1 MRLHQFPYSPF
12 AAKVRKYLELKGLSC
27 EIVNVPY
34 LDRRELVALTGGT
47 MQIPVLEDG
56 GRVLDESAR
65 ITAYLDEVYRPSLR
79 EDPLASVLEGWA
91 DNVLEDV
98 AFRLATPGVHDRFAE
113 LEGGRRDAPAFFRL
127 VKERK
132 YGPGCVEGWRSAE
145 RALVERLGALL
156 VPIGRALAARPF
168 ILGTRPSLADA
179 AVFGQLFMVEFGLPG
194 FVEHELPALSGW
206 YRRVG
211 AAKKVV
217 TES

>member
-12 AAKVRKYLELKGLSC
+12 AAKVRKYLELKGLAC

-65 ITAYLDEVYRPSLR
+65 ITAYLDETYRPSLR
-79 EDPLASVLEGWA
+79 EDSLAIVVEGWA

-98 AFRLATPGVHDRFAE
+98 AFRLATPGVKDRFAE

-132 YGPGCVEGWRSAE
+132 YGPGCVESWRTAE
-145 RALVERLGALL
+145 RVLAERLAALL
-156 VPIGRALAARPF
+156 SPLGQALAARPF
-168 ILGTRPSLADA
+168 VLGTTASLADA
-179 AVFGQLFMVEFGLPG
+179 AVYGQLYMVEFGLPG
-194 FVEHELPALSGW
+194 FVERELPALAGW
-206 YRRVG
+206 YRRLG
-211 AAKKVV
+211 SATGPAARG
-217 TES
+217 